1 MDEGWWRE
9 VGGGVRSLP
18 TQWLVFFGKVCCRN
32 WNSALKEICRLFI
45 GSALPSEPRKG
56 EPLRSGVSKVLQ
68 GTAAPPHHGHEG
80 DGKDPGTD
88 LVAGSTDAG
97 GSRHPR
103 GSPGRAEAPGPRS
116 QAPGATHTQN
126 NGRKGRRL
134 LLDARGLSQAA
145 LMAGQG
151 GTRRG
156 RPARGGMR
164 KSGERRTLTA
174 LSPRMSSFF
183 ISSVTGMSCRQDK
196 GHAGRRALA
205 RRGPRGADLGSD
217 LLSRLQPRST
227 LGGGSSHPRRGCGG
241 G

>member
-32 WNSALKEICRLFI
+32 WNSPLKEICRLFI

-103 GSPGRAEAPGPRS
+103 GSPRQGRGPGPTL
-116 QAPGATHTQN
+116 PGA
-126 NGRKGRRL
+126 RRHPHSEQ
-134 LLDARGLSQAA
+134 REE
-145 LMAGQG
+145 
-151 GTRRG
+151 GTE
-156 RPARGGMR
+156 A
-164 KSGERRTLTA
+164 
-174 LSPRMSSFF
+174 SPR
-183 ISSVTGMSCRQDK
+183 
-196 GHAGRRALA
+196 
-205 RRGPRGADLGSD
+205 
-217 LLSRLQPRST
+217 
-227 LGGGSSHPRRGCGG
+227 
-241 G
+241 